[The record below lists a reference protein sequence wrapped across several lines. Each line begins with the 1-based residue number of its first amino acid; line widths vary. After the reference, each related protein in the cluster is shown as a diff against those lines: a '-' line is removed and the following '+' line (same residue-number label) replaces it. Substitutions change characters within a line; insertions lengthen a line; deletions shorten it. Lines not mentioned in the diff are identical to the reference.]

1 MKFEDMLNTI
11 TLGDSYKLIKD
22 IPDKSI
28 DLIYTDIPYL
38 FADYGS
44 SNSPLSQRIKKLKQQ
59 DLAGI
64 TKGIDYKILMDFIR
78 VLKKVNCF
86 IWCSKEQILDIMN
99 FFYKY
104 GCMYEILTWNKSNP
118 TPMTN
123 NTFLPDIEYCLY
135 FRETGVKLN
144 EGYELKSKW
153 YESPINKRDKDKYK
167 HPTIKPLELVKRH
180 ILHTTQKNDIVLD
193 CFSGSGTTC
202 VAAKELDRQF
212 IGIEIDPEYH
222 KISIDRLN
230 GILAN
235 GQISFDTILE
245 KEQMKNVK
253 V

>member
-1 MKFEDMLNTI
+1 MKFEDMINTI
-11 TLGDSYKLIKD
+11 TLGDCYKFIKD

-38 FADYGS
+38 FADGGS
-44 SNSPLSQRIKKLKQQ
+44 STSALSQRIKKLKQD
-59 DLAGI
+59 DLKGM

-99 FFYKY
+99 FFNRY

-135 FRETGVKLN
+135 FRENGVRLN
-144 EGYELKSKW
+144 DGYDLKSKW
-153 YESPINKRDKDKYK
+153 YESPINKKDKDKYK

-180 ILHTTQKNDIVLD
+180 ILHTTQEKDIVLD

-202 VAAKELDRQF
+202 VASKELERKF

-230 GILAN
+230 GISAN
-235 GQISFDTILE
+235 GQISFDTDISKLGE
-245 KEQMKNVK
+245 
-253 V
+253 

>member
-1 MKFEDMLNTI
+1 MMKFEDMINTI
-11 TLGDSYKLIKD
+11 TLGDSYKLIKN

-38 FADYGS
+38 FADGGS

-78 VLKKVNCF
+78 VLKRVNCF

-99 FFYKY
+99 FFDKY

-144 EGYELKSKW
+144 DGYELKSKW
-153 YESPINKRDKDKYK
+153 YESPINKKDKDKYK

-180 ILHTTQKNDIVLD
+180 ILHTTKENDLILD

-202 VAAKELDRQF
+202 VAAKELNRKF

-222 KISIDRLN
+222 KISLDRLN

-235 GQISFDTILE
+235 GQISFDTDIN
-245 KEQMKNVK
+245 KI
-253 V
+253 

>member
-1 MKFEDMLNTI
+1 MWFQDMINTI

-38 FADYGS
+38 FADGGS

-64 TKGIDYKILMDFIR
+64 TKGIDYEILMDFIR

-99 FFYKY
+99 FFDKY
-104 GCMYEILTWNKSNP
+104 GCMYEILTWNKRNP

-135 FRETGVKLN
+135 FREAGVKLN
-144 EGYELKSKW
+144 DGYELKSKW
-153 YESPINKRDKDKYK
+153 YESPINKKDKDKYK

-180 ILHTTQKNDIVLD
+180 ILHTTKENDLILD
-193 CFSGSGTTC
+193 CFNGSGTTC
-202 VAAKELDRQF
+202 VAAKELNRRF
-212 IGIEIDPEYH
+212 IGIEKNPEYY
-222 KISIDRLN
+222 KISLDRLN

-235 GQISFDTILE
+235 GQISFDTDINKILE
-245 KEQMKNVK
+245 AKDE
-253 V
+253 

>member
-38 FADYGS
+38 FADSGS

-64 TKGIDYKILMDFIR
+64 IKGIDYKILMDFIR

-99 FFYKY
+99 FFVKY

-212 IGIEIDPEYH
+212 IGIEINPEYH

-245 KEQMKNVK
+245 KEQMKNAK
-253 V
+253 

>member
-1 MKFEDMLNTI
+1 MKFEEIINTI

-38 FADYGS
+38 FADGGS
-44 SNSPLSQRIKKLKQQ
+44 LNSPLSQRIKKLKQQ

-64 TKGIDYKILMDFIR
+64 TKGIDYKILMDFVR

-86 IWCSKEQILDIMN
+86 IWCSKDQILDIMN
-99 FFYKY
+99 FFDKY

-144 EGYELKSKW
+144 DGYELKSKW
-153 YESPINKRDKDKYK
+153 YESPINKKDKDKYK

-180 ILHTTQKNDIVLD
+180 ILHTTQKNELVLD

-202 VAAKELDRQF
+202 VAAKELGRRF
-212 IGIEIDPEYH
+212 IGIEIDSEYH
-222 KISIDRLN
+222 KISLDRLN

-235 GQISFDTILE
+235 GQISFDTDIN
-245 KEQMKNVK
+245 KI
-253 V
+253 

>member
-1 MKFEDMLNTI
+1 MMKFEDMINTI
-11 TLGDSYKLIKD
+11 TLGDSYKLIKNT
-22 IPDKSI
+22 PDKSI

-38 FADYGS
+38 FADGGS

-78 VLKKVNCF
+78 VLKRVNCF

-99 FFYKY
+99 FFDKY

-144 EGYELKSKW
+144 DGYELKSKW
-153 YESPINKRDKDKYK
+153 YESPINKKDKDKYK

-180 ILHTTQKNDIVLD
+180 ILHTTKENDLILD

-202 VAAKELDRQF
+202 VAAKELNRNF

-222 KISIDRLN
+222 KISLDRLN

-235 GQISFDTILE
+235 GQISFDTDIN
-245 KEQMKNVK
+245 KM
-253 V
+253 